1 MILCPGRSALAE
13 DMGELPAAEVVRLG
27 GEMKDTALVPVRSPA
42 KSCTMSLH
50 FLNMLCPRSRCCSH
64 TD

>member
-1 MILCPGRSALAE
+1 
-13 DMGELPAAEVVRLG
+13 MGELPAAEVVRLG